1 MLTPKHIVKQKQ
13 QLERILKEKW
23 FAHSRVEK
31 WLENLVEQTVMDLF
45 DLKKGSFDY
54 ELVEIMQA
62 DQFKKALYMEL

>member
-23 FAHSRVEK
+23 FAHSRVEI